1 MRYPLA
7 YAFGAISVVAVVVWG
22 FLIGGV
28 GMFALPVIGLVYM
41 PFADRRRRL
50 SLWPSEAA
58 LARMSSR
65 TERRYARMLVVAA
78 AAQVGLLGWALWAVS
93 VTPLV
98 WWELLGF
105 ALSVGLVSG
114 FVGIATAH
122 ELLHRGAPAAFPM
135 MALLGYSHY
144 CIEHIGGHHV
154 NVATRE
160 DAATARRGESFYT
173 FLPRTIAAGLR
184 SACRIERKRLARLGI
199 GAFSLS
205 NRLLVWH
212 GATLALGAAIGLLL
226 GPTSLILFVIQAA
239 VAVSILAA
247 IDYLEHYG
255 LARER
260 LPDGRYERIGPA
272 HAWNSNHL
280 VTNLSSFNLGRHTAH
295 HIRASTPYHR
305 LRAEAEAPQLPH
317 GYFTT
322 MLIALV
328 PPLWFR
334 VMDRELDA
342 WRAARAG

>member
-7 YAFGAISVVAVVVWG
+7 YAFGAVSVVAVVVGG
-22 FLIGGV
+22 FLIGGI
-28 GMFALPVIGLVYM
+28 GMFALPIVGLVYM
-41 PFADRRRRL
+41 PFADRRHV
-50 SLWPSEAA
+50 SLWPSEGA
-58 LARMSSR
+58 LARMAPR
-65 TERRYARMLVVAA
+65 TERRYKRMLVVVAIT
-78 AAQVGLLGWALWAVS
+78 QVGLLGWGLGAVS
-93 VTPLV
+93 ATPLA
-98 WWELLGF
+98 WWELAGF
-105 ALSVGLVSG
+105 ALSVGMVSG

-122 ELLHRGAPAAFPM
+122 ELLHRGSRAAFPM

-144 CIEHIGGHHV
+144 CVEHIAGHHV
-154 NVATRE
+154 NVATQE
-160 DAATARRGESFYT
+160 DAATARRGESFYA
-173 FLPRTIAAGLR
+173 FLPRTILAGLR
-184 SACRIERKRLARLGI
+184 SAWRIERRRLARLGRS
-199 GAFSLS
+199 AVSAR
-205 NRLLVWH
+205 NRILVWH
-212 GATLALGAAIGLLL
+212 GVTLALVAVVWWVLGAK
-226 GPTSLILFVIQAA
+226 SVILFIAQAA
-239 VAVSILAA
+239 VAYSILAG

-255 LARER
+255 LVRDR

-280 VTNLSSFNLGRHTAH
+280 ATNLSSFNLGRHTAH
-295 HIRASTPYHR
+295 HIRASTPYYR